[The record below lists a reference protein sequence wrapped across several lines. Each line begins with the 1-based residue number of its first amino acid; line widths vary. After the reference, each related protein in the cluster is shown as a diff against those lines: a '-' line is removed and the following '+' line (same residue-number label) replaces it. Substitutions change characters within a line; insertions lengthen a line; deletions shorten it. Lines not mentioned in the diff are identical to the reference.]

1 MKQKFISLGLAL
13 AMLLGVAGC
22 NITTPAT
29 VGTIGGVEI
38 PAGIYLLAQYNA
50 YNTTAGLVDFA
61 TGESADDTGVVL
73 NAEVTGTIN
82 GEEVTTD
89 GADYISR
96 LTMASIEYYAAAEKL
111 FDELGA
117 TLEDAATAEAAS
129 SASSMWESNGDL
141 YQANGIAQSTLETY
155 LLNAAKAEA
164 CMQVLY
170 GPDGQQPVTDAEYE
184 DFIRSDCLYIESITL
199 PMVDYANYLYAFS
212 DADMTAAI
220 NDIAD
225 ECVDY
230 LQQNATAESSAT
242 DAYAVMY
249 AAANQY
255 IPQVMAAM
263 GSTAETAQA
272 SSYVGSGLYLPSDLD
287 TYASGED
294 ANVLTDPLLAADEGE
309 WVKIDLTT
317 SLVVARRVDPMTRG
331 DLASF
336 QSGYD
341 LLGAMK
347 SEEIQNML
355 YEDGAA
361 LERALDQSAM
371 DTYAA
376 SKVKYSV

>member
-129 SASSMWESNGDL
+129 SNSV
-141 YQANGIAQSTLETY
+141 ANS
-155 LLNAAKAEA
+155 LL
-164 CMQVLY
+164 
-170 GPDGQQPVTDAEYE
+170 
-184 DFIRSDCLYIESITL
+184 SIIGKVCNSL
-199 PMVDYANYLYAFS
+199 
-212 DADMTAAI
+212 I
-220 NDIAD
+220 I
-225 ECVDY
+225 
-230 LQQNATAESSAT
+230 
-242 DAYAVMY
+242 
-249 AAANQY
+249 
-255 IPQVMAAM
+255 
-263 GSTAETAQA
+263 
-272 SSYVGSGLYLPSDLD
+272 
-287 TYASGED
+287 
-294 ANVLTDPLLAADEGE
+294 LTN
-309 WVKIDLTT
+309 
-317 SLVVARRVDPMTRG
+317 SLVENG
-331 DLASF
+331 FKLSF
-336 QSGYD
+336 CHS
-341 LLGAMK
+341 
-347 SEEIQNML
+347 S
-355 YEDGAA
+355 
-361 LERALDQSAM
+361 
-371 DTYAA
+371 
-376 SKVKYSV
+376 

>member
-50 YNTTAGLVDFA
+50 YNTTASLVDFA

-155 LLNAAKAEA
+155 LLNAAKAQA

-184 DFIRSDCLYIESITL
+184 DKRQ
-199 PMVDYANYLYAFS
+199 
-212 DADMTAAI
+212 AI
-220 NDIAD
+220 LD
-225 ECVDY
+225 E
-230 LQQNATAESSAT
+230 L
-242 DAYAVMY
+242 
-249 AAANQY
+249 
-255 IPQVMAAM
+255 
-263 GSTAETAQA
+263 
-272 SSYVGSGLYLPSDLD
+272 
-287 TYASGED
+287 
-294 ANVLTDPLLAADEGE
+294 
-309 WVKIDLTT
+309 
-317 SLVVARRVDPMTRG
+317 
-331 DLASF
+331 
-336 QSGYD
+336 
-341 LLGAMK
+341 
-347 SEEIQNML
+347 
-355 YEDGAA
+355 
-361 LERALDQSAM
+361 
-371 DTYAA
+371 
-376 SKVKYSV
+376 

>member
-129 SASSMWESNGDL
+129 SASSMWGSRP
-141 YQANGIAQSTLETY
+141 AVSASPPATSTRPT
-155 LLNAAKAEA
+155 AS
-164 CMQVLY
+164 
-170 GPDGQQPVTDAEYE
+170 PSPRWRPIFSTPPRPRPVC
-184 DFIRSDCLYIESITL
+184 RCC
-199 PMVDYANYLYAFS
+199 
-212 DADMTAAI
+212 TAR
-220 NDIAD
+220 
-225 ECVDY
+225 
-230 LQQNATAESSAT
+230 T
-242 DAYAVMY
+242 
-249 AAANQY
+249 
-255 IPQVMAAM
+255 
-263 GSTAETAQA
+263 A
-272 SSYVGSGLYLPSDLD
+272 SS
-287 TYASGED
+287 
-294 ANVLTDPLLAADEGE
+294 
-309 WVKIDLTT
+309 
-317 SLVVARRVDPMTRG
+317 R
-331 DLASF
+331 
-336 QSGYD
+336 
-341 LLGAMK
+341 
-347 SEEIQNML
+347 
-355 YEDGAA
+355 
-361 LERALDQSAM
+361 
-371 DTYAA
+371 
-376 SKVKYSV
+376 